1 MQGKMVQ
8 PFKPIFEEA
17 IFKFLFKF
25 NFRKMWTIEEDV
37 QLFSESLENPKKWSH
52 IARKMVFRNS
62 HQIKNRFICVVSK
75 ELNMKSQKVREL
87 INENCLL
94 SPIFMVLAKLKQKK
108 EEEEI
113 IKKIEKEKKNQI
125 LEKNIGKINNSCS
138 LSEMFEMNIDKFI
151 NFRQE
156 SQNSVYFD

>member
-1 MQGKMVQ
+1 MWKIKKKKKNRKVDSQTFSDPVHQFKISWVAVSKEFNQ
-8 PFKPIFEEA
+8 QIEELRFFKSEKQCKERWFNHLSPFLKKQFLN
-17 IFKFLFKF
+17 FFRFLFKF

-108 EEEEI
+108 EE
-113 IKKIEKEKKNQI
+113 
-125 LEKNIGKINNSCS
+125 
-138 LSEMFEMNIDKFI
+138 
-151 NFRQE
+151 
-156 SQNSVYFD
+156 

>member
-1 MQGKMVQ
+1 
-8 PFKPIFEEA
+8 
-17 IFKFLFKF
+17 
-25 NFRKMWTIEEDV
+25 
-37 QLFSESLENPKKWSH
+37 
-52 IARKMVFRNS
+52 
-62 HQIKNRFICVVSK
+62 
-75 ELNMKSQKVREL
+75 MKSQKVREL

>member
-1 MQGKMVQ
+1 
-8 PFKPIFEEA
+8 
-17 IFKFLFKF
+17 
-25 NFRKMWTIEEDV
+25 MWTIEEDL

-75 ELNMKSQKVREL
+75 ELNLKGQKVREL

-108 EEEEI
+108 EEKEI
-113 IKKIEKEKKNQI
+113 IKKIEKEKENQI
-125 LEKNIGKINNSCS
+125 LEKKNAKNSCS

-151 NFRQE
+151 NFQQE